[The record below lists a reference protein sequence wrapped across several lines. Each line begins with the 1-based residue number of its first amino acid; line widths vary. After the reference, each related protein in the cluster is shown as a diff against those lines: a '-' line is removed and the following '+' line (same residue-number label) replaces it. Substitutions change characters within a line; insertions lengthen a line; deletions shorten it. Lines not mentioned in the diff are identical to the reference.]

1 MSPALAGR
9 FFTTEPPRMSPTRLQ
24 TSMATHMHRHVGMH
38 VCMMQAQ
45 RHDCTHRYIQ
55 HESTLACKYRGTHIT
70 PVHAHAHT
78 HTISS
83 SLQFIPHQAG
93 LCTCFLARRLTL
105 HKTDGGRPAFD
116 GSWKEDGLAPQ
127 MLLSWSEQQG
137 WSRRRWVEDWQRLL

>member
-1 MSPALAGR
+1 MSCNVPKLILVTKPES
-9 FFTTEPPRMSPTRLQ
+9 FCQSPHLPLLGER
-24 TSMATHMHRHVGMH
+24 VGAVHTDAH
-38 VCMMQAQ
+38 VC
-45 RHDCTHRYIQ
+45 R
-55 HESTLACKYRGTHIT
+55 
-70 PVHAHAHT
+70 HAHAHT